1 MHRTDIYVLP
11 KLGKCLIHEQKYSKL
26 IAVYLFFRFA
36 CFFLS
41 TETDMYRSLYVHRAC
56 YLGGNRDDIDTKVV
70 YLSIDLCFC

>member
-36 CFFLS
+36 FSSFLLRRICI
-41 TETDMYRSLYVHRAC
+41 EAC
-56 YLGGNRDDIDTKVV
+56 THTAHVTSGGNRDDIDTKVV